1 MLVLENEFLKATVNP
16 KGAEL
21 SSLFNKVT
29 GIEHIWQADPEVWGY
44 HAPNLFPVVGGCI
57 NNQILVNN
65 VPFEMSRH
73 GFARTSD
80 FSVIDT
86 TFVHAKL
93 ELSHSE
99 LTHIHY
105 PFKFIYQVLFDLF
118 DSELR
123 VTYKVINLEDKNIYF
138 SVGAHPA
145 FNVPF
150 DKIDVL
156 EDYYLEFEEAED
168 LTKHLL
174 SVNGL
179 FTGLTETLATNTKEL
194 SISKEL
200 FKDDALVFKSLKS
213 RKVSLKSRKHSHCI
227 YIKFPHFNYFGI
239 WGKDNVPFVC
249 LEPWL
254 GCADTEGKPVD
265 FKDKE
270 AIQLL
275 QSGHVFE
282 VDYTIGLCST

>member
-1 MLVLENEFLKATVNP
+1 MLVLENEFLKATIRL

-21 SSLFNKVT
+21 SSLFNKAT
-29 GIEHIWQADPEVWGY
+29 GTEHIWQADPMVWAY
-44 HAPNLFPVVGGCI
+44 HSPNLFPVVGSCI
-57 NNQILVNN
+57 NNEILVNS
-65 VPFEMSRH
+65 VAFEMSRH

-86 TFVHAKL
+86 TLVHAKL

-105 PFKFIYQVLFDLF
+105 PFKFKYQVLFDLC
-118 DSELR
+118 DNELR
-123 VTYKVINLEDKNIYF
+123 VSFKVINLEDKDIYF

-150 DKIDVL
+150 NNIDSL
-156 EDYYLEFEEAED
+156 EDYYIEFEEAED

-179 FTGLTETLATNTKEL
+179 FTGLTETIATNTKEL
-194 SISKEL
+194 EL
-200 FKDDALVFKSLKS
+200 TKKLFSDDALVFKDLIS
-213 RKVSLKSRKHSHCI
+213 RKVSLKSKKHSNSI
-227 YIKFPHFNYFGI
+227 YIKYPHFNYFGI
-239 WGKDNVPFVC
+239 WGKDDVPFVC

-254 GCADTEGKPVD
+254 GCADTEGNPVEL
-265 FKDKE
+265 KNKE
-270 AIQLL
+270 AIQTL
-275 QSGHVFE
+275 QAGHVFE
-282 VDYTIGLCST
+282 VDYTIGVTTN